1 MSRSF
6 FLWASVALASSS
18 ALAAAP
24 RYTIQLLGDLPGGI
38 TSSQGMSVNDHG
50 VVGGQSVG
58 TDGYFAATW
67 TPPDQAPAS
76 LGDLP
81 GGSVSSMVYGLN
93 NQGVSVGTASS
104 STGIRA
110 FRTNASGQLVNLG
123 DLPGGLNAS
132 GAWAINQKGQV
143 VGYSYSSAS
152 NNNPSAVLWNEQG
165 VATEIGDLPGG
176 SWDSQARAIN
186 DHGMVAGASSSATGK
201 HAFAWTAQ
209 GGMVDLGGLANSTS
223 FSEAAGINNQG
234 WVVGYGTATSGT
246 LHAALW
252 RNGQAIDLSGGN
264 SQLTSNASDVNNLG
278 VIVGQSNHKAAIW
291 LGGVGA
297 IDLNALVD
305 NGPESFSL
313 IAALSINDL
322 GQITG
327 YGSNAAGQRVGYLL
341 TEVAAVPE
349 PATWA
354 LALCGLAFVA
364 AARRQQ
370 ARGQA

>member
-6 FLWASVALASSS
+6 FLLASFALASTS
-18 ALAAAP
+18 ALAAP
-24 RYTIQLLGDLPGGI
+24 RYAIQLLGDLPGGI

-58 TDGYFAATW
+58 TDGYFATTW
-67 TPPDQAPAS
+67 TPPGQAPVS
-76 LGDLP
+76 LGDLS

-104 STGIRA
+104 TTGIRA
-110 FRTNASGQLVNLG
+110 FRTHANGQLVNLG

-132 GAWAINQKGQV
+132 GAWAINQKGEV
-143 VGYSYSSAS
+143 AGYSYSSAS
-152 NNNPSAVLWNEQG
+152 GNNPSAVLWNEQG

-176 SWDSQARAIN
+176 LWSSQARAIN
-186 DHGMVAGASSSATGK
+186 DHSMIAGSSSTATGTR
-201 HAFAWTAQ
+201 AFAWTAQ

-223 FSEAAGINNQG
+223 FSEATGINNQG

-264 SQLTSNASDVNNLG
+264 NKITSHASDVNNLG
-278 VIVGQSNHKAAIW
+278 VIVGQSNNKATMW
-291 LGGVGA
+291 LEGVGA
-297 IDLNALVD
+297 IDLNSLID
-305 NGPESFSL
+305 NRPEFFSL
-313 IAALSINDL
+313 TTALSINDL

-327 YGSNAAGQRVGYLL
+327 YGSNATGQRVGYLL

-354 LALCGLAFVA
+354 LSLCGLLFLATT
-364 AARRQQ
+364 RRPST
-370 ARGQA
+370 RGQA